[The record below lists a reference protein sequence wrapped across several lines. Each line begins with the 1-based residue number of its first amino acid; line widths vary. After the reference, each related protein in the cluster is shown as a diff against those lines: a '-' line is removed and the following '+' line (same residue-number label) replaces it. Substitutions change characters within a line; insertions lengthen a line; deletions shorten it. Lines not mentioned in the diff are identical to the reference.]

1 MRGGDPVSL
10 QRMIEMPDER
20 AKNRAATARRL
31 LRYVAPYRREVM
43 LVLLLVIVASATQAL
58 GPAIIG
64 FAVDRFIRPGGSV
77 GGLLLSMA
85 ALAAVYL
92 VGLVAARLQIVYI
105 GVVGQNV
112 LLRLRQQIFEKVQRL
127 PLRYFDKNPV
137 GDVMSRLVND
147 TDTINQFLG
156 QGVVQIL
163 GSLFGLV
170 GILIGMFAQSVPLA
184 LASATVIPLVLLVT
198 NVFSRAARRR
208 YRKTRQTIGDVSANL
223 QEEIAGVRVAQ
234 AYNRTAVNF
243 QRFAERNA
251 ANREANMSANAVT
264 SAFTPVIEVISVL
277 AIALVAGFGGYLAVQ
292 GQASVGVVVA
302 FIAYMQNLFRPLQ
315 AISTIYTQAQA
326 SLAGAERIFELLD
339 TPDERDAPDARPM
352 PPIRGEVVFDRVSFA
367 YEPSKPV
374 LREVSFAAQPGQMIA
389 IVGPTGAGKTTLIS
403 LLQRFYDPTEG
414 AIYVDGIDI
423 RSVTRASLR
432 GQMGAVLQDGFL
444 FAGTVADNIRYGNP
458 NATDEEVER
467 AARLAGAHEFIVRMK
482 DGYQTRLG
490 ERGGGLSQG
499 QRQLISIAR
508 AILADPRILILDEA
522 TASVDTYTESLIQRA
537 LEQLMR
543 GRTAFVIAHRLSTVR
558 RADAILVL
566 RDGRIVEQGTHAE
579 LLARGGLYAE
589 LYRRQF
595 RDPPPVLRRAD
606 ALAVPLRTNGAAL
619 EALSRN

>member
-77 GGLLLSMA
+77 SGLLLSMA

-467 AARLAGAHEFIVRMK
+467 AARLAGAHEFIMRMK

-543 GRTAFVIAHRLSTVR
+543 GRTTFVIAHRLSTVR